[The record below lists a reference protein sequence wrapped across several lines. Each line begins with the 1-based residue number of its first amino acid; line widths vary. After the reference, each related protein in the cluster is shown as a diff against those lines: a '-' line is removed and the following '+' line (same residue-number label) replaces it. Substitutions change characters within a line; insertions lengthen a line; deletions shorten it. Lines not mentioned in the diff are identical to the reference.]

1 MAVSGTINVA
11 ASFLDTD
18 SDDYNESEKKLSLSS
33 ATIVTTGSVAIVTGT
48 VGAAPRTF
56 TPFTGLM
63 DGYRNAAGELA
74 TITNVTGIALSSD
87 NKVAATEEVSGTTR
101 IVSQNN
107 EVAFTRFENANSNRV
122 SVVGVGGTA
131 NFSLIIYGT

>member
-33 ATIVTTGSVAIVTGT
+33 STLISTGSVAIITGT
-48 VGAAPRTF
+48 VGAATRTF

-74 TITNVTGIALSSD
+74 TIANVTGIALSSD

-107 EVAFTRFENANSNRV
+107 EVAFTRFEDANSNRV

>member
-33 ATIVTTGSVAIVTGT
+33 ATIVTTGSVAIITGT
-48 VGAAPRTF
+48 VGAAARTF
-56 TPFTGLM
+56 NPFTGLM

>member
-33 ATIVTTGSVAIVTGT
+33 ATIVTTGSVAIITGT
-48 VGAAPRTF
+48 VGTASRTF